1 MFLRYV
7 LCHNGKMAV
16 TLQPKTNTEKIMNKT
31 RTLLLAILLIGICC
45 GISAK
50 TLVVYYSYTNNVRT
64 IVNELATQK
73 DVDIVEIQP
82 AEEGQDYAAN
92 NYALGTQLLNAI
104 KAAPNDAASY
114 PAIKPVSV
122 DLTQYDDIIVATPLW
137 WSQMAAPMQ
146 TFLFNNGA
154 AMEGKNIWMIVSSA
168 SSGISGVVAD
178 AERLIPKG
186 VFQSNKLWIK
196 SSQVSQAASMLNTW
210 LLETGQVSAINN
222 QKMVVLSDPHV
233 MAPGLLLSEG
243 TAWTT
248 YLNGQRK
255 LVDYSQRLFDDM
267 IVRIKR
273 NLRPGL
279 VLISGDLTKDGEQ
292 VSHQYVT
299 SKLDELR
306 AVGIQTLVIPGNHD
320 RGSNSDAVYY
330 DGESTT
336 AATVATNEWFATQY
350 ANYGYGVSSEREGT
364 TLTYACEPIT
374 GLVVIGIDSGT
385 DGNVS
390 ETTLDWVVEKATAAR
405 ASGKK
410 VIAMMHHPLM
420 PHFAGVDNFVSTA
433 VVGNY
438 KTVRNT
444 LADAGIR
451 VVFTGHFH
459 TSDIAK
465 DWNADKS
472 REIYDVNTGS
482 LISYPCDY
490 REVTMSADFTDTAIA
505 TGRIADEALPK
516 RIKVTDGNHN
526 VTFELNETSAAQSLY
541 NMLPTTREVQNYS
554 TNEKIFYPE
563 TTISYSSDCI
573 EGACPAGTLAL
584 FSPWGNVV
592 MYYGAAS
599 EYPRLYILGNAVEG
613 ADQISELT
621 GNITV
626 SKVEVAK
633 ERLNTAVK
641 NQIAAKSTAYSLIA
655 TTAAQAFVIHA
666 EGNETE
672 NASAATT
679 LSTLVNDAEV
689 GKAFIG
695 EAKAQEL
702 KDMATSMLEDKS
714 QYGTNRENVTND
726 LTLSIELPEAIK
738 LASDGYSTY
747 CSENRLDLSRTTG
760 VTAYIVNNVTE
771 TTVVLQEV
779 SVIPA
784 ETGFI
789 LKGTGNAWYDLYK
802 TENATDNVS
811 ANQLHGTLTAT
822 AAPANTYAL
831 STKKG
836 VTGFYPVNTGLM
848 IPAHKA
854 YLTMS
859 GGLAKALAFD
869 NETTGIIDVSS
880 NADALPTEFYSVQ
893 GVKVARPTKGIFI
906 SNGKKVIIK

>member
-1 MFLRYV
+1 MHL
-7 LCHNGKMAV
+7 
-16 TLQPKTNTEKIMNKT
+16 KTNTEIIMSKT
-31 RTLLLAILLIGICC
+31 RRLLLLAFLLIGMCC
-45 GISAK
+45 GVSAK
-50 TLVVYYSYTNNVRT
+50 KLVAYYSFTNNVRT

-73 DVDIVEIQP
+73 DVDVVEIQP
-82 AEEGQDYAAN
+82 AEEGLDYAAN

-104 KAAPNDAASY
+104 NAAPNDASSY

-122 DLTQYDDIIVATPLW
+122 DLTQYDDIIIATPLW

-154 AMEGKNIWMIVSSA
+154 AMAGKNIWMIVSSA

-178 AERLIPKG
+178 AERLIPNG
-186 VFQSNKLWIK
+186 VFQSNKLWIR
-196 SSQVSQAASMLNTW
+196 SSQVPQAASMLNTW

-233 MAPGLLLSEG
+233 MAPELLVSEG

-273 NLRPGL
+273 DLRPGL

-292 VSHQYVT
+292 VSHEYVT

-306 AVGIQTLVIPGNHD
+306 AIGIKTLVIPGNHD

-438 KTVRNT
+438 ETVRNT

-465 DWNADKS
+465 DWNADMT

-490 REVTMSADFTDTAIA
+490 REVTMSADFTDMAITTGHSTAIA
-505 TGRIADEALPK
+505 S
-516 RIKVTDGNHN
+516 
-526 VTFELNETSAAQSLY
+526 ET
-541 NMLPTTREVQNYS
+541 
-554 TNEKIFYPE
+554 
-563 TTISYSSDCI
+563 
-573 EGACPAGTLAL
+573 
-584 FSPWGNVV
+584 
-592 MYYGAAS
+592 
-599 EYPRLYILGNAVEG
+599 
-613 ADQISELT
+613 
-621 GNITV
+621 
-626 SKVEVAK
+626 AK

-641 NQIAAKSTAYSLIA
+641 NQIAAKGKAYSLIA

-679 LSTLVNDAEV
+679 LSTLVNAAEM
-689 GKAFIG
+689 GKTIIG
-695 EAKAQEL
+695 EEKAQEL
-702 KDMATSMLEDKS
+702 KDMASSMLEDKS
-714 QYGTNRENVTND
+714 QYGTDHENVTND

-738 LASDGYSTY
+738 LAADGYSTY
-747 CSENRLDLSRTTG
+747 CSENRLDISRTTG

-771 TTVVLQEV
+771 TTVELQEV

-789 LKGTGNAWYDLYK
+789 LKGTGSAWYD
-802 TENATDNVS
+802 
-811 ANQLHGTLTAT
+811 
-822 AAPANTYAL
+822 
-831 STKKG
+831 
-836 VTGFYPVNTGLM
+836 
-848 IPAHKA
+848 
-854 YLTMS
+854 
-859 GGLAKALAFD
+859 
-869 NETTGIIDVSS
+869 
-880 NADALPTEFYSVQ
+880 
-893 GVKVARPTKGIFI
+893 
-906 SNGKKVIIK
+906 

>member
-1 MFLRYV
+1 MS
-7 LCHNGKMAV
+7 
-16 TLQPKTNTEKIMNKT
+16 KT
-31 RTLLLAILLIGICC
+31 RTLLLAILLIGMCC
-45 GISAK
+45 KS
-50 TLVVYYSYTNNVRT
+50 S
-64 IVNELATQK
+64 
-73 DVDIVEIQP
+73 
-82 AEEGQDYAAN
+82 
-92 NYALGTQLLNAI
+92 AI
-104 KAAPNDAASY
+104 K
-114 PAIKPVSV
+114 V
-122 DLTQYDDIIVATPLW
+122 
-137 WSQMAAPMQ
+137 
-146 TFLFNNGA
+146 
-154 AMEGKNIWMIVSSA
+154 
-168 SSGISGVVAD
+168 
-178 AERLIPKG
+178 
-186 VFQSNKLWIK
+186 
-196 SSQVSQAASMLNTW
+196 
-210 LLETGQVSAINN
+210 
-222 QKMVVLSDPHV
+222 VVLSDPHV
-233 MAPGLLLSEG
+233 MAPGLLVNEG

-255 LVDYSQRLFDDM
+255 MVDYSKLLFDDM
-267 IVRIKR
+267 ITRIKE
-273 NLRPGL
+273 NIKPEL
-279 VLISGDLTKDGEQ
+279 VLITGDLTKDGEQ
-292 VSHQYVT
+292 VSHEYVT

-306 AVGIQTLVIPGNHD
+306 AIGIKTLVIPGNHD

-490 REVTMSADFTDTAIA
+490 REVTMSADLSEMSIMTGHSTAIA
-505 TGRIADEALPK
+505 S
-516 RIKVTDGNHN
+516 
-526 VTFELNETSAAQSLY
+526 ET
-541 NMLPTTREVQNYS
+541 
-554 TNEKIFYPE
+554 
-563 TTISYSSDCI
+563 
-573 EGACPAGTLAL
+573 
-584 FSPWGNVV
+584 
-592 MYYGAAS
+592 
-599 EYPRLYILGNAVEG
+599 
-613 ADQISELT
+613 
-621 GNITV
+621 
-626 SKVEVAK
+626 AK
-633 ERLNTAVK
+633 ERLKSAMQTK
-641 NQIAAKSTAYSLIA
+641 IASKGTAYSMIA
-655 TTAAQAFVIHA
+655 STAAQAFVIHA

-679 LSTLVNDAEV
+679 LATLVNAADI

-695 EAKAQEL
+695 DAKAQEL
-702 KDMATSMLEDKS
+702 KDMATSMLQDKS
-714 QYGTNRENVTND
+714 QYGTERENVTND
-726 LTLSIELPEAIK
+726 LMLSIELPEAIK
-738 LASDGYSTY
+738 LAADGYSTY
-747 CSENRLDLSRTTG
+747 CSENRLDISRTTG

-771 TTVVLQEV
+771 TTVELQEV

-789 LKGTGNAWYDLYK
+789 LKGTGSAWYDLYK
-802 TENATDNVS
+802 TESAADDVS
-811 ANQLHGTLTAT
+811 GNQLHGTLTAT
-822 AAPANTYAL
+822 AAPANSYAL

-836 VTGFYPVNTGLM
+836 VTGFYPVSTGLT

-854 YLTMS
+854 YLTVT
-859 GGLAKALAFD
+859 GNNNLARALVID
-869 NETTGIIDVSS
+869 GETTGIM
-880 NADALPTEFYSVQ
+880 NADSHVDAIPSEYYSIH
-893 GVKVARPTKGIFI
+893 GIKVARPTKGIYI
-906 SNGKKVIIK
+906 SNGKKVVIK

>member
-1 MFLRYV
+1 
-7 LCHNGKMAV
+7 
-16 TLQPKTNTEKIMNKT
+16 
-31 RTLLLAILLIGICC
+31 
-45 GISAK
+45 
-50 TLVVYYSYTNNVRT
+50 
-64 IVNELATQK
+64 
-73 DVDIVEIQP
+73 
-82 AEEGQDYAAN
+82 
-92 NYALGTQLLNAI
+92 
-104 KAAPNDAASY
+104 
-114 PAIKPVSV
+114 
-122 DLTQYDDIIVATPLW
+122 
-137 WSQMAAPMQ
+137 
-146 TFLFNNGA
+146 
-154 AMEGKNIWMIVSSA
+154 
-168 SSGISGVVAD
+168 
-178 AERLIPKG
+178 
-186 VFQSNKLWIK
+186 
-196 SSQVSQAASMLNTW
+196 
-210 LLETGQVSAINN
+210 
-222 QKMVVLSDPHV
+222 
-233 MAPGLLLSEG
+233 MAPELLVNEG

-255 LVDYSQRLFDDM
+255 MVDYSKLLFDDM
-267 IVRIKR
+267 IGRIKEDM
-273 NLRPGL
+273 RPEL
-279 VLISGDLTKDGEQ
+279 VLITGDLTKDGEK
-292 VSHQYVT
+292 VSHEYVT

-306 AVGIQTLVIPGNHD
+306 AIGIKTLVIPGNHD

-438 KTVRNT
+438 ETVRNT

-490 REVTMSADFTDTAIA
+490 REVTMSADFTDMAITTGHSTAIA
-505 TGRIADEALPK
+505 S
-516 RIKVTDGNHN
+516 
-526 VTFELNETSAAQSLY
+526 ET
-541 NMLPTTREVQNYS
+541 
-554 TNEKIFYPE
+554 
-563 TTISYSSDCI
+563 
-573 EGACPAGTLAL
+573 
-584 FSPWGNVV
+584 
-592 MYYGAAS
+592 
-599 EYPRLYILGNAVEG
+599 
-613 ADQISELT
+613 
-621 GNITV
+621 
-626 SKVEVAK
+626 AK

-641 NQIAAKSTAYSLIA
+641 NQIAAKGTAYSLIA
-655 TTAAQAFVIHA
+655 PTAAQAFVIHA

-672 NASAATT
+672 NASAATI
-679 LSTLVNDAEV
+679 LSTLVSAAEM

-702 KDMATSMLEDKS
+702 KDMASSMLEDKS
-714 QYGTNRENVTND
+714 QYGTERENVTND
-726 LTLSIELPEAIK
+726 LMLSIELPEAIK
-738 LASDGYSTY
+738 LAADGYSTY
-747 CSENRLDLSRTTG
+747 CSENRLDISKTTG

-771 TTVVLQEV
+771 TTVELQEV

-802 TENATDNVS
+802 TSNAVDDVTG
-811 ANQLHGTLTAT
+811 NQLHGTLTET
-822 AAPANTYAL
+822 AAPANSFAL

-836 VTGFYPVNTGLM
+836 VTGFYPVSTGLM

-854 YLTMS
+854 YLTATGSMARS
-859 GGLAKALAFD
+859 LSIDG
-869 NETTGIIDVSS
+869 EVTGILNVDSYV
-880 NADALPTEFYSVQ
+880 NAIPAEYYSIH
-893 GVKVARPTKGIFI
+893 GIKVVRPTKGIYI
-906 SNGKKVIIK
+906 RNGKKVVIK

>member
-1 MFLRYV
+1 MS
-7 LCHNGKMAV
+7 
-16 TLQPKTNTEKIMNKT
+16 KT

-64 IVNELATQK
+64 VVNELATQK
-73 DVDIVEIQP
+73 DVDVVEIQP
-82 AEEGQDYAAN
+82 AEEGLDYAAN
-92 NYALGTQLLNAI
+92 NYELGTQLLNAI

-114 PAIKPVSV
+114 PEIKPISV
-122 DLTQYDDIIVATPLW
+122 DFSQYDDIIIATPLW

-154 AMEGKNIWMIVSSA
+154 AMAGKNIWMIVSSA
-168 SSGISGVVAD
+168 SSGISGVVTD
-178 AERLIPKG
+178 AERLIRDG
-186 VFQSNKLWIK
+186 VFQSNNLWIK
-196 SSQVSQAASMLNTW
+196 ASQVPQAASMLNDW
-210 LLETGQVSAINN
+210 LLATNQVSAIDN

-233 MAPGLLLSEG
+233 MAPELLVSEG

-248 YLNGQRK
+248 YLSGQRK

-273 NLRPGL
+273 DLRPGL
-279 VLISGDLTKDGEQ
+279 VLISGDLTKDGEK
-292 VSHQYVT
+292 VSHEYVT

-306 AVGIQTLVIPGNHD
+306 TIGIQTLVIPGNHD

-336 AATVATNEWFATQY
+336 PATVATNEWFATQY

-410 VIAMMHHPLM
+410 VIAMMHHPLI
-420 PHFAGVDNFVSTA
+420 PHFTGVDNFVSTA
-433 VVGNY
+433 VVGNCV
-438 KTVRNT
+438 TVRNT
-444 LADAGIR
+444 LADAGIK

-490 REVTMSADFTDTAIA
+490 REVNMSADFTEMAIT

-526 VTFELNETSAAQSLY
+526 VTFELNETSAAKSLY

-554 TNEKIFYPE
+554 SNEKIFYPE
-563 TTISYSSDCI
+563 TAISYSSDCI

-599 EYPRLYILGNAVEG
+599 QYPGLYILGNAVEG

-626 SKVEVAK
+626 SQVEVAK

-641 NQIAAKSTAYSLIA
+641 NQIAAKGTAYSLIA
-655 TTAAQAFVIHA
+655 PTAALAFIIHA
-666 EGNETE
+666 EGNESD

-679 LSTLVNDAEV
+679 LSSLISAANM
-689 GKAFIG
+689 GKFIIG
-695 EAKAQEL
+695 DEKAQEL
-702 KDMATSMLEDKS
+702 KDMASSMLEDKS
-714 QYGTNRENVTND
+714 QYGTERENVTND

-738 LASDGYSTY
+738 LAADGYSTY
-747 CSENRLDLSRTTG
+747 CFENKLDISRATG
-760 VTAYIVNNVTE
+760 LTAYIVNNVTE
-771 TTVVLQEV
+771 TTVELQEV

-789 LKGTGNAWYDLYK
+789 LKGTGSAWYDLYK
-802 TENATDNVS
+802 TESVADNVS

-822 AAPANTYAL
+822 AAPANTFAL

-836 VTGFYPVNTGLM
+836 VTGFYPVSTGLM

-859 GGLAKALAFD
+859 GSMAKALTFD
-869 NETTGIIDVSS
+869 DETTGIIEVSP
-880 NADALPTEFYSVQ
+880 NTDALQTEFYSVQ
-893 GVKVARPTKGIFI
+893 GIKVARPTKGIFI

>member
-1 MFLRYV
+1 MMRDKKRLFLLV
-7 LCHNGKMAV
+7 
-16 TLQPKTNTEKIMNKT
+16 
-31 RTLLLAILLIGICC
+31 ILLIGMCC

-50 TLVVYYSYTNNVRT
+50 KLVAYYSYTNNVRT

-73 DVDIVEIQP
+73 DVDVVEIQP
-82 AEEGQDYAAN
+82 AEEGLDYAAN
-92 NYALGTQLLNAI
+92 NYELGTQLLNAI
-104 KAAPNDAASY
+104 KAAPNDASSY

-122 DLTQYDDIIVATPLW
+122 DLTQYDDIIIATPLW

-146 TFLFNNGA
+146 TFLFHNGA
-154 AMEGKNIWMIVSSA
+154 AMAGKNIWMIVSSA
-168 SSGISGVVAD
+168 SSDISGVVAD
-178 AERLIPKG
+178 AERLIPNG
-186 VFQSNKLWIK
+186 VFQSNKLWIR
-196 SSQVSQAASMLNTW
+196 SSQVPQAASMLNTW

-233 MAPGLLLSEG
+233 MAPELLVSEG

-273 NLRPGL
+273 DLRPGL

-292 VSHQYVT
+292 VSHEYVT

-306 AVGIQTLVIPGNHD
+306 AIGIKTLVIPGNHD

-438 KTVRNT
+438 ETVRNT

-465 DWNADKS
+465 DWNADMT

-490 REVTMSADFTDTAIA
+490 REVTMSADFTDMAITTGHSTAIA
-505 TGRIADEALPK
+505 S
-516 RIKVTDGNHN
+516 
-526 VTFELNETSAAQSLY
+526 ET
-541 NMLPTTREVQNYS
+541 
-554 TNEKIFYPE
+554 
-563 TTISYSSDCI
+563 
-573 EGACPAGTLAL
+573 
-584 FSPWGNVV
+584 
-592 MYYGAAS
+592 
-599 EYPRLYILGNAVEG
+599 
-613 ADQISELT
+613 
-621 GNITV
+621 
-626 SKVEVAK
+626 AK

-641 NQIAAKSTAYSLIA
+641 NQIAAKGMAYSLIA
-655 TTAAQAFVIHA
+655 PTAAQAFIIHA

-679 LSTLVNDAEV
+679 LSTLVSAAEM

-702 KDMATSMLEDKS
+702 KDMASSMLEDKS
-714 QYGTNRENVTND
+714 QYGTERENVTND
-726 LTLSIELPEAIK
+726 LMLSIELPEAIK
-738 LASDGYSTY
+738 LAADGYSTY
-747 CSENRLDLSRTTG
+747 CSENRLDISKTTG

-771 TTVVLQEV
+771 TTVELQEV

-789 LKGTGNAWYDLYK
+789 LKGTGNALYDLYK
-802 TENATDNVS
+802 TEGVADDVS
-811 ANQLHGTLTAT
+811 GNQLHGTLTET
-822 AAPANTYAL
+822 AAPANSFAL
-831 STKKG
+831 STKNG
-836 VTGFYPVNTGLM
+836 VTGFYLVSTGLM

-854 YLTMS
+854 YLTATGSMARS
-859 GGLAKALAFD
+859 LSIDG
-869 NETTGIIDVSS
+869 EVTGILNVDSYV
-880 NADALPTEFYSVQ
+880 NAIPAEFYSIH
-893 GVKVARPTKGIFI
+893 GIKVVRPTKGIYI
-906 SNGKKVIIK
+906 SNGKKVVIK

>member
-1 MFLRYV
+1 MV
-7 LCHNGKMAV
+7 V
-16 TLQPKTNTEKIMNKT
+16 TLHPKINTEIIMSKT
-31 RTLLLAILLIGICC
+31 RTFLLAILLIGVCF
-45 GISAK
+45 GVSAK
-50 TLVVYYSYTNNVRT
+50 TLVAYYSFTNNVRT

-73 DVDIVEIQP
+73 EVDVVEIQP
-82 AEEGQDYAAN
+82 AEEGLDYAAN
-92 NYALGTQLLNAI
+92 NYELGTQLLNAI
-104 KAAPNDAASY
+104 KAAPNEAASY
-114 PAIKPVSV
+114 PAIKAVSV
-122 DLTQYDDIIVATPLW
+122 DLSQYNDIIIATPLW

-186 VFQSNKLWIK
+186 VFQSNKLWIR
-196 SSQVSQAASMLNTW
+196 SSQVPQAASMLNTW
-210 LLETGQVSAINN
+210 LQETGQVSAINN

-233 MAPGLLLSEG
+233 MAPGLLVSEG

-248 YLNGQRK
+248 YLSGQRK

-273 NLRPGL
+273 DLRPGL

-292 VSHQYVT
+292 VSHEYVT

-306 AVGIQTLVIPGNHD
+306 AIGIKTLVIPGNHD

-350 ANYGYGVSSEREGT
+350 ANYGYGASSEREGT

-410 VIAMMHHPLM
+410 VIAMMHHPLI
-420 PHFAGVDNFVSTA
+420 PHFTGVDNFVSTA
-433 VVGNY
+433 VVASY
-438 KTVRNT
+438 ETVRNT

-459 TSDIAK
+459 TSDIAQ
-465 DWNADKS
+465 DWNADMT

-490 REVTMSADFTDTAIA
+490 REVTMSADFTDMAIT

-563 TTISYSSDCI
+563 TAISYSSDCI

-592 MYYGAAS
+592 MYYGDAS
-599 EYPRLYILGNAVEG
+599 QYPGLYILGNAVEG

-626 SKVEVAK
+626 SKVEIAK

-641 NQIAAKSTAYSLIA
+641 NQIAAKGTAYSLIA
-655 TTAAQAFVIHA
+655 PTAAQAFVIHA

-679 LSTLVNDAEV
+679 LSTLVSAAEM

-702 KDMATSMLEDKS
+702 KDMASSMLEDKS
-714 QYGTNRENVTND
+714 QYGTERENVTND

-738 LASDGYSTY
+738 LAADGYSTY
-747 CSENRLDLSRTTG
+747 CSENRLDISRTTG

-771 TTVVLQEV
+771 TTVELQEV

-802 TENATDNVS
+802 TEGVADDVS
-811 ANQLHGTLTAT
+811 ENQLHGTLTELS
-822 AAPANTYAL
+822 APANTFAL

-854 YLTMS
+854 YMTISGSSQARALT
-859 GGLAKALAFD
+859 FD
-869 NETTGIIDVSS
+869 GETTGILNID
-880 NADALPTEFYSVQ
+880 NQTDTFGGDFYNLFGRRVF
-893 GVKVARPTKGIFI
+893 APTKGMYIV
-906 SNGKKVIIK
+906 NGKKVVVK

>member
-1 MFLRYV
+1 M
-7 LCHNGKMAV
+7 
-16 TLQPKTNTEKIMNKT
+16 
-31 RTLLLAILLIGICC
+31 LLAVLLIGMCC
-45 GISAK
+45 KS
-50 TLVVYYSYTNNVRT
+50 S
-64 IVNELATQK
+64 
-73 DVDIVEIQP
+73 
-82 AEEGQDYAAN
+82 
-92 NYALGTQLLNAI
+92 AI
-104 KAAPNDAASY
+104 K
-114 PAIKPVSV
+114 V
-122 DLTQYDDIIVATPLW
+122 
-137 WSQMAAPMQ
+137 
-146 TFLFNNGA
+146 
-154 AMEGKNIWMIVSSA
+154 
-168 SSGISGVVAD
+168 
-178 AERLIPKG
+178 
-186 VFQSNKLWIK
+186 
-196 SSQVSQAASMLNTW
+196 
-210 LLETGQVSAINN
+210 
-222 QKMVVLSDPHV
+222 VVLSDPHV
-233 MAPGLLLSEG
+233 MAPGLLKNEG

-255 LVDYSQRLFDDM
+255 MVDNSKLLFDDM
-267 IVRIKR
+267 ITRIKE
-273 NLRPGL
+273 NINPEL

-292 VSHQYVT
+292 VSHEYVT

-306 AVGIQTLVIPGNHD
+306 AIGIKTLVIPGNHD

-390 ETTLDWVVEKATAAR
+390 ETTLNWVVEKATAAR

-410 VIAMMHHPLM
+410 VIAMMHHPLI
-420 PHFAGVDNFVSTA
+420 PHFTGVDNFVTTA

-438 KTVRNT
+438 QTVRNA

-465 DWNADKS
+465 DWNADLT

-490 REVTMSADFTDTAIA
+490 REITMSADFTDMTIT

-563 TTISYSSDCI
+563 TAISYSSDCI

-592 MYYGAAS
+592 MYYGDAS
-599 EYPRLYILGNAVEG
+599 QYSGLYILGNAVEG

-621 GNITV
+621 GDITV

-641 NQIAAKSTAYSLIA
+641 NQIAAKGMAYSLIA
-655 TTAAQAFVIHA
+655 PTAAQAFVIHA

-679 LSTLVNDAEV
+679 LSTLSSAADM
-689 GKAFIG
+689 GKALIG
-695 EAKAQEL
+695 EEKAQEL
-702 KDMATSMLEDKS
+702 KDMASSMLQDKS
-714 QYGTNRENVTND
+714 QYGVEGRENVTND
-726 LTLSIELPEAIK
+726 LTLNIEVPEMIK
-738 LASDGYSTY
+738 LAADGYSTY
-747 CSENRLDLSRTTG
+747 CSENRLDISRTTG
-760 VTAYIVNNVTE
+760 LTAYIVSEITAS
-771 TTVVLQEV
+771 TVVLKAV

-789 LKGTGNAWYDLYK
+789 IKGTGSALYDLFK
-802 TENATDNVS
+802 TGTSTDDVS
-811 ANQLHGTLTAT
+811 DNQLHGTLTAT
-822 AAPANTYAL
+822 AAPENTYAL

-836 VTGFYPVNTGLM
+836 VTGFYPVTTGLT

-854 YLTMS
+854 YLVVS
-859 GGLAKALAFD
+859 GSAQARALTFGD
-869 NETTGIIDVSS
+869 GETTGIMSIENQNDSFEG
-880 NADALPTEFYSVQ
+880 DFYNLSGQRVY
-893 GVKVARPTKGIFI
+893 APTKGLYIV
-906 SNGKKVIIK
+906 NGKKVVVK

>member
-1 MFLRYV
+1 MV
-7 LCHNGKMAV
+7 V
-16 TLQPKTNTEKIMNKT
+16 TLQQKTNTEIIMSKT
-31 RTLLLAILLIGICC
+31 RTFLLAILLIGVCF
-45 GISAK
+45 GVSAK
-50 TLVVYYSYTNNVRT
+50 TLVAYYSFTNNVRT

-73 DVDIVEIQP
+73 EVDVVEIQP
-82 AEEGQDYAAN
+82 AEEGLDYAAN

-104 KAAPNDAASY
+104 NAAPNVAASY

-154 AMEGKNIWMIVSSA
+154 AMAGKNIWMIVSSA
-168 SSGISGVVAD
+168 SSGISGVVTD
-178 AERLIPKG
+178 AQRLIPEG
-186 VFQSNKLWIK
+186 VFKSNELWIK
-196 SSQVSQAASMLNTW
+196 SSQVPQAASMLNSW
-210 LLETGQVSAINN
+210 LVETGQVSAINN

-233 MAPGLLLSEG
+233 MAPGLLVNEG

-273 NLRPGL
+273 DLRPDL

-292 VSHQYVT
+292 VSHEYVT

-306 AVGIQTLVIPGNHD
+306 TIGIKTLVIPGNHD

-405 ASGKK
+405 ANGKK
-410 VIAMMHHPLM
+410 VIAMMHHPLI
-420 PHFAGVDNFVSTA
+420 PHFTGVDNFVSTA
-433 VVGNY
+433 VVGY
-438 KTVRNT
+438 YETVRNT

-465 DWNADKS
+465 DWNADMT

-490 REVTMSADFTDTAIA
+490 REVTMSADFTDMAIT

-516 RIKVTDGNHN
+516 RIKVTDGAHS

-541 NMLPTTREVQNYS
+541 NMLPTTREVQDYS

-563 TTISYSSDCI
+563 TDINYSSDCI

-599 EYPRLYILGNAVEG
+599 QYPGLYILGNAVEG

-621 GNITV
+621 GDITV

-641 NQIAAKSTAYSLIA
+641 NQIAAKGMAYSLIA
-655 TTAAQAFVIHA
+655 STAAQAFIIHA

-672 NASAATT
+672 NTSAATT
-679 LSTLVNDAEV
+679 LSSLISAANM
-689 GKAFIG
+689 GKMIIG
-695 EAKAQEL
+695 EEKAQEL
-702 KDMATSMLEDKS
+702 KDMATSMLQDKS
-714 QYGTNRENVTND
+714 QYGTDREDVTND

-738 LASDGYSTY
+738 LAADGFSTY
-747 CSENRLDLSRTTG
+747 CSENRLDISKTTG
-760 VTAYIVNNVTE
+760 VTAYIVNNVTS
-771 TTVVLQEV
+771 TTVELQAL

-789 LKGTGNAWYDLYK
+789 VKGTGSALYDLYK
-802 TENATDNVS
+802 TEGVADDVS
-811 ANQLHGTLTAT
+811 ENQLHGTLTAT
-822 AAPANTYAL
+822 SAPANTFAL

-854 YLTMS
+854 YLIAS
-859 GGLAKALAFD
+859 GGLSRLLTFEG
-869 NETTGIIDVSS
+869 ETTGIMNVEPYV
-880 NADALPTEFYSVQ
+880 DAIPSEYYSIH
-893 GVKVARPTKGIFI
+893 GVKVARPTKGIYI
-906 SNGKKVIIK
+906 SNGKKVVIK

>member
-1 MFLRYV
+1 MS
-7 LCHNGKMAV
+7 
-16 TLQPKTNTEKIMNKT
+16 KT
-31 RTLLLAILLIGICC
+31 RRLLLLTVLMIGVCC
-45 GISAK
+45 GVSAK
-50 TLVVYYSYTNNVRT
+50 TLVAYYSFTNNVRT

-73 DVDIVEIQP
+73 DVDVVEIQP
-82 AEEGQDYAAN
+82 AEEGLDYAAN

-104 KAAPNDAASY
+104 NAAPNVAASY

-122 DLTQYDDIIVATPLW
+122 DLTQYDDIIIATPLW

-178 AERLIPKG
+178 AERLIPDG
-186 VFQSNKLWIK
+186 NFQGNQLWIK
-196 SSQVSQAASMLNTW
+196 SSQVPQAASMLNSW
-210 LLETGQVSAINN
+210 LVETGQVSAINN

-233 MAPGLLLSEG
+233 MAPGLLVNEG

-248 YLNGQRK
+248 YLSGQRK
-255 LVDYSQRLFDDM
+255 LVDFSQRLFDDM

-273 NLRPGL
+273 DLRPDL

-292 VSHQYVT
+292 VSHEYVT

-306 AVGIQTLVIPGNHD
+306 TIGIKTLVIPGNHD

-330 DGESTT
+330 NGEGTT
-336 AATVATNEWFATQY
+336 AATVANNEWFATQY
-350 ANYGYGVSSEREGT
+350 ANYGYGVGSEREGT

-420 PHFAGVDNFVSTA
+420 PHFTGVDNFVSTA
-433 VVGNY
+433 VVGY
-438 KTVRNT
+438 YETVRNT

-490 REVTMSADFTDTAIA
+490 REVTISANLDELSIT
-505 TGRIADEALPK
+505 TGHMEDVLPK
-516 RIKVTDGNHN
+516 RINVTDGAHS

-541 NMLPTTREVQNYS
+541 GMLPITKEVQNYS
-554 TNEKIFYPE
+554 TNEKIFYPG
-563 TTISYSSDCI
+563 TAISYGTDCI
-573 EGACPAGTLAL
+573 EDDCPVGTLAL

-592 MYYGAAS
+592 MYYGDAS
-599 EYPRLYILGNAVEG
+599 QYPGLYILGNAVEG

-621 GNITV
+621 GDITV

-641 NQIAAKSTAYSLIA
+641 NQIAAKGMAYSMIA
-655 TTAAQAFVIHA
+655 PTAAQAFVIHA

-679 LSTLVNDAEV
+679 LSSLISAANM
-689 GKAFIG
+689 GKMIIG
-695 EAKAQEL
+695 EEKAQEL
-702 KDMATSMLEDKS
+702 KDMASSMLEDMS
-714 QYGTNRENVTND
+714 QYGTDRENVTND
-726 LTLSIELPEAIK
+726 LMLSIELPVTIK
-738 LASDGYSTY
+738 LAADGYSTY
-747 CSENRLDLSRTTG
+747 CSENRLDISRTTG
-760 VTAYIVNNVTE
+760 VTAYIVNNVTS
-771 TTVVLQEV
+771 TTVELQAV

-789 LKGTGNAWYDLYK
+789 VKGTGNALYDLYK
-802 TENATDNVS
+802 TESVADDVS
-811 ANQLHGTLTAT
+811 ENQLHGTLTELS
-822 AAPANTYAL
+822 APANTYAL

-836 VTGFYPVNTGLM
+836 VTGFYPVNTGLT

-854 YLTMS
+854 YLTATGSMVRS
-859 GGLAKALAFD
+859 LSIDG
-869 NETTGIIDVSS
+869 EVTGILNVDSHVDVIPS
-880 NADALPTEFYSVQ
+880 EYYSIH
-893 GVKVARPTKGIFI
+893 GIKVARPTKGIYI
-906 SNGKKVIIK
+906 SNGKKVVIK

>member
-1 MFLRYV
+1 MMRDKKRLFLLV
-7 LCHNGKMAV
+7 
-16 TLQPKTNTEKIMNKT
+16 
-31 RTLLLAILLIGICC
+31 ILLIGMCSGIC
-45 GISAK
+45 AK

-73 DVDIVEIQP
+73 EVDVVEIQP
-82 AEEGQDYAAN
+82 TEEGLDYAAN

-104 KAAPNDAASY
+104 KAAPNEAASY
-114 PAIKPVSV
+114 PAIKAVSV
-122 DLTQYDDIIVATPLW
+122 DLSQYSDIIIATPLW

-146 TFLFNNGA
+146 TFLFHNGA
-154 AMEGKNIWMIVSSA
+154 AMAGKNIWMIVSSA
-168 SSGISGVVAD
+168 SSDISGVVAD
-178 AERLIPKG
+178 AERLIPNG
-186 VFQSNKLWIK
+186 VFQSNKLWIR
-196 SSQVSQAASMLNTW
+196 SSQVPQAASMLNTW

-233 MAPGLLLSEG
+233 MAPELLVSEG

-255 LVDYSQRLFDDM
+255 LVDYSQRLFDNM

-292 VSHQYVT
+292 VSHEYVT

-306 AVGIQTLVIPGNHD
+306 AIGIKTLVIPGNHD

-374 GLVVIGIDSGT
+374 GLVVVGIDSGT

-390 ETTLDWVVEKATAAR
+390 ETTLNWVVEKATAAR
-405 ASGKK
+405 TSGKK
-410 VIAMMHHPLM
+410 VIAMMHHPLI
-420 PHFAGVDNFVSTA
+420 PHFTGVDNFVSTA
-433 VVGNY
+433 VVASY
-438 KTVRNT
+438 ETVRNT

-490 REVTMSADFTDTAIA
+490 REVTMSADFTDMDIT

-563 TTISYSSDCI
+563 TAISYSSDCI
-573 EGACPAGTLAL
+573 EGTCPAGTLAL

-592 MYYGAAS
+592 MYYGDAS
-599 EYPRLYILGNAVEG
+599 QYPGLYILGNAVEG

-641 NQIAAKSTAYSLIA
+641 NQIAAKGMAYSLIA
-655 TTAAQAFVIHA
+655 PTAAQTFIIHA

-679 LSTLVNDAEV
+679 LSSLITAANM
-689 GKAFIG
+689 GKMIIG
-695 EAKAQEL
+695 EEKAQEL
-702 KDMATSMLEDKS
+702 KDMASSMLEDKS
-714 QYGTNRENVTND
+714 QYGTERENVTND

-738 LASDGYSTY
+738 LAADGYSTY
-747 CSENRLDLSRTTG
+747 CSENRLDISKTTG

-771 TTVVLQEV
+771 TTVELQEV

-789 LKGTGNAWYDLYK
+789 LKGTGNALYDLYK
-802 TENATDNVS
+802 TSNEVDDVTG
-811 ANQLHGTLTAT
+811 NQLHGTLTET
-822 AAPANTYAL
+822 AAPANSFAL

-836 VTGFYPVNTGLM
+836 VTGFYPVSTGLM

-854 YLTMS
+854 YLTATGSMARS
-859 GGLAKALAFD
+859 LSIDG
-869 NETTGIIDVSS
+869 EVTGILNVDSYV
-880 NADALPTEFYSVQ
+880 NAIPSEYYSIH
-893 GVKVARPTKGIFI
+893 GIKVVRPTKGIYI
-906 SNGKKVIIK
+906 SNGKKVVIK

>member
-1 MFLRYV
+1 M
-7 LCHNGKMAV
+7 KV

-82 AEEGQDYAAN
+82 AEEGLDYAAN

-104 KAAPNDAASY
+104 NAAPNKAASY
-114 PAIKPVSV
+114 PEIKPVSV
-122 DLTQYDDIIVATPLW
+122 DFTQYDDIIIATPLW
-137 WSQMAAPMQ
+137 WSQMAAPIQ

-154 AMEGKNIWMIVSSA
+154 AMAGKNIWMLVSSA
-168 SSGISGVVAD
+168 SSSISGVVAD
-178 AERLIPKG
+178 AERLIPDG
-186 VFQSNKLWIK
+186 NFQGNQLWIQ
-196 SSQVSQAASMLNTW
+196 SSQVSQAASMLNSW
-210 LLETGQVSAINN
+210 LVETGQVSAINN

-233 MAPGLLLSEG
+233 MAPGLLVSEG

-248 YLNGQRK
+248 YLSGQRK

-292 VSHQYVT
+292 VSHEYVT

-306 AVGIQTLVIPGNHD
+306 AIGIKTLVIPGNHD

-465 DWNADKS
+465 DWNADMT

-490 REVTMSADFTDTAIA
+490 REVTMSADFTDMAI
-505 TGRIADEALPK
+505 TSGRIADEALPK

-563 TTISYSSDCI
+563 TAISYSSDCI

-599 EYPRLYILGNAVEG
+599 KYTGLYILGNAVEG

-641 NQIAAKSTAYSLIA
+641 NQIAAKGTAYLLIA
-655 TTAAQAFVIHA
+655 PTAAQAFIIHA

-679 LSTLVNDAEV
+679 LSSLITAAEK

-695 EAKAQEL
+695 EEKAQEL

-714 QYGTNRENVTND
+714 LYGTNRENVTND

-738 LASDGYSTY
+738 VAADGYSTY
-747 CSENRLDLSRTTG
+747 CSENRLALSRTTG

-893 GVKVARPTKGIFI
+893 GVKVTRPTKGIFI

>member
-1 MFLRYV
+1 MI
-7 LCHNGKMAV
+7 V
-16 TLQPKTNTEKIMNKT
+16 TLHPKTNTEIIMSKT
-31 RTLLLAILLIGICC
+31 RRLLLLAFLLIGICC
-45 GISAK
+45 GVSAK
-50 TLVVYYSYTNNVRT
+50 KLVAYYSFTNNVRT

-73 DVDIVEIQP
+73 DVDVVEIQP
-82 AEEGQDYAAN
+82 AEEGLDYAAN
-92 NYALGTQLLNAI
+92 NYELGTQLLNAI
-104 KAAPNDAASY
+104 NAAPNDASSY
-114 PAIKPVSV
+114 PEIKPVSV
-122 DLTQYDDIIVATPLW
+122 DFTQYDDIIIATPLW

-154 AMEGKNIWMIVSSA
+154 AMAGKNIWMIVSSA

-178 AERLIPKG
+178 AERLIPNG
-186 VFQSNKLWIK
+186 VFQSNKLWIR
-196 SSQVSQAASMLNTW
+196 SSQVPQAASMLNTW

-222 QKMVVLSDPHV
+222 QKMVVFSDPHV
-233 MAPGLLLSEG
+233 MAPELLVSEG

-255 LVDYSQRLFDDM
+255 LVDYSQRLFDNM

-273 NLRPGL
+273 DLRPGL

-292 VSHQYVT
+292 VSHEYVT

-306 AVGIQTLVIPGNHD
+306 AIGIKTLVIPGNHD

-350 ANYGYGVSSEREGT
+350 ANYGYGAGSEREGT

-390 ETTLDWVVEKATAAR
+390 ETTLDWVVEKATVAR

-438 KTVRNT
+438 ETVRNT

-451 VVFTGHFH
+451 VIFTGHFH

-490 REVTMSADFTDTAIA
+490 REVTMSADFTDMAITTGHSTAIA
-505 TGRIADEALPK
+505 S
-516 RIKVTDGNHN
+516 
-526 VTFELNETSAAQSLY
+526 ETA
-541 NMLPTTREVQNYS
+541 
-554 TNEKIFYPE
+554 K
-563 TTISYSSDCI
+563 D
-573 EGACPAGTLAL
+573 
-584 FSPWGNVV
+584 
-592 MYYGAAS
+592 
-599 EYPRLYILGNAVEG
+599 RLK
-613 ADQISELT
+613 S
-621 GNITV
+621 
-626 SKVEVAK
+626 
-633 ERLNTAVK
+633 AVK
-641 NQIAAKSTAYSLIA
+641 NQIAAKGTAYSLIA
-655 TTAAQAFVIHA
+655 PTAAQAFIIHA

-679 LSTLVNDAEV
+679 LSTLVSAAEM

-702 KDMATSMLEDKS
+702 KDMASSMLEDKS
-714 QYGTNRENVTND
+714 QYGTDRENVTND
-726 LTLSIELPEAIK
+726 LMLSIELPEAIK
-738 LASDGYSTY
+738 LAADGYSTY
-747 CSENRLDLSRTTG
+747 CSENRLDISKTTG

-771 TTVVLQEV
+771 TTVELQEV

-789 LKGTGNAWYDLYK
+789 LKGTGNALYDLYK
-802 TENATDNVS
+802 TEGVADDVS
-811 ANQLHGTLTAT
+811 GNQLHGTLTELS
-822 AAPANTYAL
+822 APANTFAL
-831 STKKG
+831 STKNG
-836 VTGFYPVNTGLM
+836 VTGFYPVSTGLM

-854 YLTMS
+854 YLTATGSMARS
-859 GGLAKALAFD
+859 LSIDG
-869 NETTGIIDVSS
+869 EVTGILNVDSYV
-880 NADALPTEFYSVQ
+880 NAIPSEYYSIH
-893 GVKVARPTKGIFI
+893 GIKVVRPTKGIYI
-906 SNGKKVIIK
+906 SNGKKVVIK

>member
-1 MFLRYV
+1 M
-7 LCHNGKMAV
+7 
-16 TLQPKTNTEKIMNKT
+16 
-31 RTLLLAILLIGICC
+31 LLAVLLIGICC
-45 GISAK
+45 GVSAK
-50 TLVVYYSYTNNVRT
+50 TLVAYYSFTNNVRT

-73 DVDIVEIQP
+73 EVDVVEIQP
-82 AEEGQDYAAN
+82 AEEGLDYAAN

-104 KAAPNDAASY
+104 KAAPNAAASY

-122 DLTQYDDIIVATPLW
+122 DFTQYDVIIVATPLW

-154 AMEGKNIWMIVSSA
+154 AMAGKNIWMIVSSA
-168 SSGISGVVAD
+168 SSSISGVVAD
-178 AERLIPKG
+178 AERLIPDG
-186 VFQSNKLWIK
+186 NFQGNQLWIK
-196 SSQVSQAASMLNTW
+196 SSQVPQAASMLNTW

-233 MAPGLLLSEG
+233 MAPGLLVSEG
-243 TAWTT
+243 TAWAT
-248 YLNGQRK
+248 YLSGQRK

-273 NLRPGL
+273 DLRPGL

-292 VSHQYVT
+292 VSHEYVT

-306 AVGIQTLVIPGNHD
+306 AIGIKTLVIPGNHD

-438 KTVRNT
+438 GTVRNT

-465 DWNADKS
+465 DWNADKT

-490 REVTMSADFTDTAIA
+490 REVTMNADFTDMSIT

-563 TTISYSSDCI
+563 TAISYSSDCI
-573 EGACPAGTLAL
+573 EGDCPAGTLAL

-592 MYYGAAS
+592 MYYDAAS
-599 EYPRLYILGNAVEG
+599 KYTGLYILGNAVEG

-633 ERLNTAVK
+633 ERLNTAVQA
-641 NQIAAKSTAYSLIA
+641 QIAAKGMAYSLIA
-655 TTAAQAFVIHA
+655 PTAAQAFIIHA

-679 LSTLVNDAEV
+679 LSSLIFAANK
-689 GKAFIG
+689 GKMIIG
-695 EAKAQEL
+695 EEKAQEL
-702 KDMATSMLEDKS
+702 KDMANSMLEDKS
-714 QYGTNRENVTND
+714 QYGTERENVTND

-738 LASDGYSTY
+738 LAADGYSTY
-747 CSENRLDLSRTTG
+747 CSENRLDISRTTG

-771 TTVVLQEV
+771 TTVELQEV

-802 TENATDNVS
+802 TSNAVDDVTG
-811 ANQLHGTLTAT
+811 NQLHGTLTAT
-822 AAPANTYAL
+822 LAPSNTFAL

-836 VTGFYPVNTGLM
+836 VTGFYPVNTGLT

-854 YLTMS
+854 YLTVT
-859 GGLAKALAFD
+859 GNNNLARALV
-869 NETTGIIDVSS
+869 IDGEVTDILNVDSYV
-880 NADALPTEFYSVQ
+880 NAIPAEYYSIH
-893 GVKVARPTKGIFI
+893 GVKVERPTKGIYI
-906 SNGKKVIIK
+906 SNGKKVVIK

>member
-1 MFLRYV
+1 MS
-7 LCHNGKMAV
+7 
-16 TLQPKTNTEKIMNKT
+16 KT
-31 RTLLLAILLIGICC
+31 RRLLLLAFLFIGICC
-45 GISAK
+45 GVSAK
-50 TLVVYYSYTNNVRT
+50 KLVAYYSFTNNVRT

-73 DVDIVEIQP
+73 DVDVVEIQP
-82 AEEGQDYAAN
+82 AEEGLDYAAN
-92 NYALGTQLLNAI
+92 NYELGTQLLNAI
-104 KAAPNDAASY
+104 KAAPNDASSY
-114 PAIKPVSV
+114 PEIKPVSV
-122 DLTQYDDIIVATPLW
+122 DLTQYDDIIIATPLW

-146 TFLFNNGA
+146 TFLFHNGA
-154 AMEGKNIWMIVSSA
+154 AMAGKNIWMIVSSA

-178 AERLIPKG
+178 AERLIPNG
-186 VFQSNKLWIK
+186 VFQSNKLWIR
-196 SSQVSQAASMLNTW
+196 SSQVPQAASMLNTW

-233 MAPGLLLSEG
+233 MAPELLVSEG

-273 NLRPGL
+273 DLRPGL

-292 VSHQYVT
+292 VSHEYVT

-306 AVGIQTLVIPGNHD
+306 AIGIKTLVIPGNHD

-438 KTVRNT
+438 ETVRNT

-465 DWNADKS
+465 DWNADMT

-490 REVTMSADFTDTAIA
+490 REVTMSADLSEMAITTGHSTAIA
-505 TGRIADEALPK
+505 S
-516 RIKVTDGNHN
+516 
-526 VTFELNETSAAQSLY
+526 ET
-541 NMLPTTREVQNYS
+541 
-554 TNEKIFYPE
+554 
-563 TTISYSSDCI
+563 
-573 EGACPAGTLAL
+573 
-584 FSPWGNVV
+584 
-592 MYYGAAS
+592 
-599 EYPRLYILGNAVEG
+599 
-613 ADQISELT
+613 
-621 GNITV
+621 
-626 SKVEVAK
+626 AK

-641 NQIAAKSTAYSLIA
+641 NQIAAKGTAYSLIA
-655 TTAAQAFVIHA
+655 PTAAQAFIIHA

-679 LSTLVNDAEV
+679 LSTLVSAAEM

-702 KDMATSMLEDKS
+702 KDMASSMLEDKS
-714 QYGTNRENVTND
+714 QYGTERENVTND
-726 LTLSIELPEAIK
+726 LMLSIELPEAIK
-738 LASDGYSTY
+738 LAADGYSTY
-747 CSENRLDLSRTTG
+747 CSENRLDISKTTG

-771 TTVVLQEV
+771 TTVELQEV

-789 LKGTGNAWYDLYK
+789 LKGTGNALYDLYK
-802 TENATDNVS
+802 TEGVADDVS
-811 ANQLHGTLTAT
+811 GNQLHGTLTELS
-822 AAPANTYAL
+822 APANTFAL
-831 STKKG
+831 STKNG
-836 VTGFYPVNTGLM
+836 VTGFYPVSTGLM

-854 YLTMS
+854 YLTATGSMARS
-859 GGLAKALAFD
+859 LSIDGKV
-869 NETTGIIDVSS
+869 TGILNVDSYV
-880 NADALPTEFYSVQ
+880 NAIPSDYYSIH
-893 GVKVARPTKGIFI
+893 GIKVVRPTKGIYI
-906 SNGKKVIIK
+906 RNGKKVVIK

>member
-1 MFLRYV
+1 M
-7 LCHNGKMAV
+7 
-16 TLQPKTNTEKIMNKT
+16 
-31 RTLLLAILLIGICC
+31 LLAFLLIGICC
-45 GISAK
+45 GVSAK
-50 TLVVYYSYTNNVRT
+50 KLVTYYSFTNNVRT

-73 DVDIVEIQP
+73 DVDVVEIQP
-82 AEEGQDYAAN
+82 AEEGLDYAAN
-92 NYALGTQLLNAI
+92 NYELGTQLLNAI
-104 KAAPNDAASY
+104 KAAPNDASSY

-122 DLTQYDDIIVATPLW
+122 DLTQYDDIIIATPLW

-154 AMEGKNIWMIVSSA
+154 AMAGKNIWMIVSSA

-178 AERLIPKG
+178 AERLIPNG
-186 VFQSNKLWIK
+186 VFQSNKLWIR
-196 SSQVSQAASMLNTW
+196 SSQVPQAASMLNTW

-233 MAPGLLLSEG
+233 MAPELLVNEG

-273 NLRPGL
+273 DLRPGL

-292 VSHQYVT
+292 VSHEYVT

-306 AVGIQTLVIPGNHD
+306 AIGIKTLVIPGNHD

-390 ETTLDWVVEKATAAR
+390 ETTLNWVVEKATAAR

-420 PHFAGVDNFVSTA
+420 PHFTGVDNFVSTA
-433 VVGNY
+433 VVASY
-438 KTVRNT
+438 ETVRNT

-451 VVFTGHFH
+451 VIFTGHFH

-490 REVTMSADFTDTAIA
+490 REVTMSADFTDMAITTGHSTAIA
-505 TGRIADEALPK
+505 S
-516 RIKVTDGNHN
+516 
-526 VTFELNETSAAQSLY
+526 ET
-541 NMLPTTREVQNYS
+541 
-554 TNEKIFYPE
+554 
-563 TTISYSSDCI
+563 
-573 EGACPAGTLAL
+573 
-584 FSPWGNVV
+584 
-592 MYYGAAS
+592 
-599 EYPRLYILGNAVEG
+599 
-613 ADQISELT
+613 
-621 GNITV
+621 
-626 SKVEVAK
+626 AK

-641 NQIAAKSTAYSLIA
+641 NQIAAKGMAYSLIA
-655 TTAAQAFVIHA
+655 PTAAQAFIIHA

-679 LSTLVNDAEV
+679 LSTLVSAAEM

-702 KDMATSMLEDKS
+702 KDMASSMLEDKS
-714 QYGTNRENVTND
+714 QYGTERENVTND
-726 LTLSIELPEAIK
+726 LMLSIEVPEAIK
-738 LASDGYSTY
+738 LAADGYSTY
-747 CSENRLDLSRTTG
+747 CSENRLDISKTTG

-771 TTVVLQEV
+771 TTVELQEV

-789 LKGTGNAWYDLYK
+789 LKGTGNALYDLYK
-802 TENATDNVS
+802 TEGVADDVS
-811 ANQLHGTLTAT
+811 GNQLHGTLTELS
-822 AAPANTYAL
+822 APANTFAL
-831 STKKG
+831 STKNG
-836 VTGFYPVNTGLM
+836 VTGFYPVSTGLM

-854 YLTMS
+854 YLTAT
-859 GGLAKALAFD
+859 GGMARSLSID
-869 NETTGIIDVSS
+869 GEVTGILNVDSYV
-880 NADALPTEFYSVQ
+880 NAIPAEYYSIH
-893 GVKVARPTKGIFI
+893 GIKVVRPTKGIYI
-906 SNGKKVIIK
+906 SNGKKVVIK

>member
-1 MFLRYV
+1 MI
-7 LCHNGKMAV
+7 V
-16 TLQPKTNTEKIMNKT
+16 TLHPKTNTEIIMSKT
-31 RTLLLAILLIGICC
+31 RRLLLLAFLLIGICC
-45 GISAK
+45 GVSAK
-50 TLVVYYSYTNNVRT
+50 KLVAYYSFTNNVRT

-73 DVDIVEIQP
+73 DVDVVEIQP
-82 AEEGQDYAAN
+82 AEEGLDYAAN
-92 NYALGTQLLNAI
+92 NYELGTQLLNAI
-104 KAAPNDAASY
+104 NAAPNDASSY
-114 PAIKPVSV
+114 PEIKPVSV
-122 DLTQYDDIIVATPLW
+122 DFTQYDDIIIATPLW

-154 AMEGKNIWMIVSSA
+154 AMAGKNIWMIVSSA

-178 AERLIPKG
+178 AERLIPNG
-186 VFQSNKLWIK
+186 VFQSNKLWIR
-196 SSQVSQAASMLNTW
+196 SSQVPQAASMLNTW

-222 QKMVVLSDPHV
+222 QKMVVFSDPHV
-233 MAPGLLLSEG
+233 MAPELLVSEG

-255 LVDYSQRLFDDM
+255 LVDYSQRLFDNM

-273 NLRPGL
+273 DLRPGL

-292 VSHQYVT
+292 VSHEYVT

-306 AVGIQTLVIPGNHD
+306 AIGIKTLVIPGNHD

-350 ANYGYGVSSEREGT
+350 ANYGYGAGSEREGT

-390 ETTLDWVVEKATAAR
+390 ETTLDWVVEKATVAR

-438 KTVRNT
+438 ETVRNT

-451 VVFTGHFH
+451 VIFTGHFH

-490 REVTMSADFTDTAIA
+490 REVTMSADFTDMAITTGHSTAIA
-505 TGRIADEALPK
+505 S
-516 RIKVTDGNHN
+516 
-526 VTFELNETSAAQSLY
+526 ETA
-541 NMLPTTREVQNYS
+541 
-554 TNEKIFYPE
+554 K
-563 TTISYSSDCI
+563 D
-573 EGACPAGTLAL
+573 
-584 FSPWGNVV
+584 
-592 MYYGAAS
+592 
-599 EYPRLYILGNAVEG
+599 RLK
-613 ADQISELT
+613 S
-621 GNITV
+621 
-626 SKVEVAK
+626 
-633 ERLNTAVK
+633 AVK
-641 NQIAAKSTAYSLIA
+641 NQIAAKGTAYSLIA
-655 TTAAQAFVIHA
+655 PTAAQAFIIHA

-679 LSTLVNDAEV
+679 LSTLVSAAEM

-702 KDMATSMLEDKS
+702 KDMASSMLEDKS
-714 QYGTNRENVTND
+714 QYGTERENVTND
-726 LTLSIELPEAIK
+726 LMLSIELPEAIK
-738 LASDGYSTY
+738 LAADGYSTY
-747 CSENRLDLSRTTG
+747 CSENRLDISKTTG

-771 TTVVLQEV
+771 TTVELQEV

-789 LKGTGNAWYDLYK
+789 LKGTGNALYDLYK
-802 TENATDNVS
+802 TEGVADDVS
-811 ANQLHGTLTAT
+811 GNQLHGTLTAT
-822 AAPANTYAL
+822 LAPSNTFAL

-854 YLTMS
+854 YLTATGSMARS
-859 GGLAKALAFD
+859 LSIDG
-869 NETTGIIDVSS
+869 EVTGILNVDSYV
-880 NADALPTEFYSVQ
+880 NAIPSEYYSIH
-893 GVKVARPTKGIFI
+893 GIKVVRPTKGIYI
-906 SNGKKVIIK
+906 SNGKKVVIK

>member
-1 MFLRYV
+1 MV
-7 LCHNGKMAV
+7 V
-16 TLQPKTNTEKIMNKT
+16 TLHPKTNTEIIMSKT
-31 RTLLLAILLIGICC
+31 RRLLLLAFLLIGICC
-45 GISAK
+45 GVSAK
-50 TLVVYYSYTNNVRT
+50 TLVAYYSFTNNVRT

-73 DVDIVEIQP
+73 EVDVVEIQP
-82 AEEGQDYAAN
+82 AAEGLDYAAN

-104 KAAPNDAASY
+104 NAAPNVAASY
-114 PAIKPVSV
+114 PTIKPVSV
-122 DLTQYDDIIVATPLW
+122 DFTQYDDIIIATPLW

-168 SSGISGVVAD
+168 SSGISGVVMD
-178 AERLIPKG
+178 AQRLIPNG
-186 VFQSNKLWIK
+186 VFQSNQLWIK
-196 SSQVSQAASMLNTW
+196 SSQVPQAASMLNSW
-210 LLETGQVSAINN
+210 LVETGQVGAINN

-233 MAPGLLLSEG
+233 MAPELLVSEG

-248 YLNGQRK
+248 YLSGQRK

-273 NLRPGL
+273 DLRPGL

-306 AVGIQTLVIPGNHD
+306 AIGIKTLVIPGNHD

-390 ETTLDWVVEKATAAR
+390 ETTLNWVVEKATAAR

-420 PHFAGVDNFVSTA
+420 PHFTGVENFVSTA
-433 VVGNY
+433 VVGSY
-438 KTVRNT
+438 ETVRNT

-490 REVTMSADFTDTAIA
+490 REVTISANLDELSIT
-505 TGRIADEALPK
+505 TGHMEDVLPK
-516 RIKVTDGNHN
+516 RINVTDGAHS

-541 NMLPTTREVQNYS
+541 GMLPITKEVQNYS

-563 TTISYSSDCI
+563 PAISYGTDCI
-573 EGACPAGTLAL
+573 EDDCPVGTLAL

-599 EYPRLYILGNAVEG
+599 KYTGLYILGNAVEG
-613 ADQISELT
+613 VDQISELT

-641 NQIAAKSTAYSLIA
+641 NQIAAKGFAYSMIA
-655 TTAAQAFVIHA
+655 PTAAQAFVIHA

-679 LSTLVNDAEV
+679 LSTLVNAAEV

-702 KDMATSMLEDKS
+702 KDMATSMLQDKS
-714 QYGTNRENVTND
+714 QYGTERENVTND
-726 LTLSIELPEAIK
+726 LTLSIELSEAIK
-738 LASDGYSTY
+738 LAADGYSTY
-747 CSENRLDLSRTTG
+747 CSENRLDISRTTG
-760 VTAYIVNNVTE
+760 VTAYIVNNVTS
-771 TTVVLQEV
+771 TTVELQAV

-789 LKGTGNAWYDLYK
+789 LKGTGNALYDLYK
-802 TENATDNVS
+802 TEGVADDVS
-811 ANQLHGTLTAT
+811 GNQLHGTLTET
-822 AAPANTYAL
+822 AAPANSFAL

-836 VTGFYPVNTGLM
+836 VTGFYPVNTGLT

-854 YLTMS
+854 YLTATGSMARS
-859 GGLAKALAFD
+859 LSIDG
-869 NETTGIIDVSS
+869 EVTGILNVDSYV
-880 NADALPTEFYSVQ
+880 NAIPAEFYSIH
-893 GVKVARPTKGIFI
+893 GVKVARPTKGVYI
-906 SNGKKVIIK
+906 SNGKKVVIK

>member
-1 MFLRYV
+1 
-7 LCHNGKMAV
+7 
-16 TLQPKTNTEKIMNKT
+16 MNKT

-82 AEEGQDYAAN
+82 AEEGLNYAAN

-104 KAAPNDAASY
+104 KAAPNKAASY

-122 DLTQYDDIIVATPLW
+122 DFTQYDDIIVATPLW

-154 AMEGKNIWMIVSSA
+154 AMAKQKIWMIVSSA
-168 SSGISGVVAD
+168 SSDISGVVTD
-178 AERLIPKG
+178 AERLIPNG
-186 VFQSNKLWIK
+186 AFQSNKLWIR
-196 SSQVSQAASMLNTW
+196 SSQVPQAASMLNDW
-210 LLETGQVSAINN
+210 LLATNQVSAIDN

-233 MAPGLLLSEG
+233 MAPELLVSEG

-273 NLRPGL
+273 DLRPGL

-292 VSHQYVT
+292 VSHEYVT

-306 AVGIQTLVIPGNHD
+306 TIGIKTLVIPGNHD

-330 DGESTT
+330 NGESTT

-350 ANYGYGVSSEREGT
+350 ANYGYGAGSEREGT

-465 DWNADKS
+465 DWNADMT

-490 REVTMSADFTDTAIA
+490 REVTMSADFTDMAIT

-541 NMLPTTREVQNYS
+541 NMLPTTKEVQDYS
-554 TNEKIFYPE
+554 TNEKIFKPE
-563 TTISYSSDCI
+563 TAISYSSDCI

-592 MYYGAAS
+592 MYYGDAS
-599 EYPRLYILGNAVEG
+599 QYSGLYILGNAVEG

-621 GNITV
+621 GDITV
-626 SKVEVAK
+626 SKVELAK

-641 NQIAAKSTAYSLIA
+641 NQIAAKGMAYPLI
-655 TTAAQAFVIHA
+655 AQAFVIHA

-679 LSTLVNDAEV
+679 LSTLVNAAEE

-695 EAKAQEL
+695 AAKAQEL
-702 KDMATSMLEDKS
+702 KDMATSMLQDKS
-714 QYGTNRENVTND
+714 QYGTDRENVTND

-747 CSENRLDLSRTTG
+747 CSENRLDISKTTG

-836 VTGFYPVNTGLM
+836 VTGFYPVNPGLM

-893 GVKVARPTKGIFI
+893 GGKVASPTKGIFI

>member
-1 MFLRYV
+1 
-7 LCHNGKMAV
+7 
-16 TLQPKTNTEKIMNKT
+16 MNKI
-31 RTLLLAILLIGICC
+31 RTLLLAILLIGMCC
-45 GISAK
+45 KS
-50 TLVVYYSYTNNVRT
+50 S
-64 IVNELATQK
+64 
-73 DVDIVEIQP
+73 
-82 AEEGQDYAAN
+82 
-92 NYALGTQLLNAI
+92 AI
-104 KAAPNDAASY
+104 K
-114 PAIKPVSV
+114 V
-122 DLTQYDDIIVATPLW
+122 
-137 WSQMAAPMQ
+137 
-146 TFLFNNGA
+146 
-154 AMEGKNIWMIVSSA
+154 
-168 SSGISGVVAD
+168 
-178 AERLIPKG
+178 
-186 VFQSNKLWIK
+186 
-196 SSQVSQAASMLNTW
+196 
-210 LLETGQVSAINN
+210 
-222 QKMVVLSDPHV
+222 VVLSDPHV
-233 MAPGLLLSEG
+233 MAPGLLKNEG

-255 LVDYSQRLFDDM
+255 MVDYSKLLFDDM
-267 IVRIKR
+267 ITRIKE
-273 NLRPGL
+273 NIKPEL

-292 VSHQYVT
+292 VSHEYVT

-306 AVGIQTLVIPGNHD
+306 AVGIKILVIPGNHD

-336 AATVATNEWFATQY
+336 AAPVANNEWFATQY

-390 ETTLDWVVEKATAAR
+390 ETTLNWVVEKATAAR

-410 VIAMMHHPLM
+410 VIAMMHHPLI
-420 PHFAGVDNFVSTA
+420 PHFTGVDNFVTTA
-433 VVGNY
+433 VVGKY
-438 KTVRNT
+438 QIVRNA

-465 DWNADKS
+465 DWNADLT

-490 REVTMSADFTDTAIA
+490 REVTMSADFSDMSIT

-554 TNEKIFYPE
+554 TNEKIFNPE
-563 TTISYSSDCI
+563 TAISYSSDCI

-599 EYPRLYILGNAVEG
+599 QYPGLYILGNAVEG

-641 NQIAAKSTAYSLIA
+641 NQIAAKGTAYSLIA
-655 TTAAQAFVIHA
+655 PTAAQAFVIHA
-666 EGNETE
+666 EGNETG

-679 LSTLVNDAEV
+679 LSTLVSAAEM
-689 GKAFIG
+689 GKYVIG

-714 QYGTNRENVTND
+714 QYGSTKREDVTND

-738 LASDGYSTY
+738 LAADGYSTY
-747 CSENRLDLSRTTG
+747 CSENRLDISRTTG

-771 TTVVLQEV
+771 TTVELQEV

-789 LKGTGNAWYDLYK
+789 VKGTGSALYDLYK
-802 TENATDNVS
+802 TENAVDDVS

-822 AAPANTYAL
+822 TAPANTFAL

-836 VTGFYPVNTGLM
+836 VTGFYPVSTGLT

-854 YLTMS
+854 YLTATGSMARS
-859 GGLAKALAFD
+859 LSIDG
-869 NETTGIIDVSS
+869 EVTGILNVDSYV
-880 NADALPTEFYSVQ
+880 NAIPAEFYSIH
-893 GVKVARPTKGIFI
+893 GVKVARPTKGIYI
-906 SNGKKVIIK
+906 SNGKKVVIK